1 MAGEDVI
8 QNRFATPSQS
18 VTSFTSTDFIQGV
31 GYVRFYAIR
40 TDNGFKLFQTRYD
53 SSSRIYGSTDL
64 TDNGKFT
71 KADITGI
78 NNVLVKTIDRDI
90 DVTFNRPVVVVGT
103 LFTQFTYGIVS
114 NAAGNVTFSHVV
126 KVRHVT
132 SGGTETDLATFDSGS
147 SAENGGAVERRILLD
162 FAVSATK
169 FTAGEKLRITIEIWA
184 ASSTGASPDKDAILY
199 HDGNNRETSLAGDN
213 EFTNHDTDIIVDVP
227 FKLTQL

>member
-1 MAGEDVI
+1 MPLNFPKRAPS
-8 QNRFATPSQS
+8 ATPTADSLDLA
-18 VTSFTSTDFIQGV
+18 TGI
-31 GYVRFYAIR
+31 GYKRFFAVR

-78 NNVLVKTIDRDI
+78 NNVLVKTIDRDLDLKFTRSSI
-90 DVTFNRPVVVVGT
+90 VKGT
-103 LFTQFTYGIVS
+103 LFLQFTYGIVS

-126 KVRHVT
+126 YIYHVT
-132 SGGTETDLATFDSGS
+132 SGGTETQLATFNSGS

-162 FAVSATK
+162 FDISNRLFK
-169 FTAGEKLRITIEIWA
+169 QGETLRVTIEIWA

-227 FKLTQL
+227 FKQP